1 MKNNEFVDDVMTR
14 VMEIIS
20 ETGTVILAY
29 VILLFVL
36 MVLIMLIICVIK
48 MKQTEVI
55 NVSNK
60 RDDMKFDWI
69 KPTIES
75 TSNWIITDPL
85 FWMNEP
91 DVDKKCSG

>member
-1 MKNNEFVDDVMTR
+1 
-14 VMEIIS
+14 
-20 ETGTVILAY
+20 
-29 VILLFVL
+29 
-36 MVLIMLIICVIK
+36 

-69 KPTIES
+69 KPTIEF

-91 DVDKKCSG
+91 DVDKKYSG